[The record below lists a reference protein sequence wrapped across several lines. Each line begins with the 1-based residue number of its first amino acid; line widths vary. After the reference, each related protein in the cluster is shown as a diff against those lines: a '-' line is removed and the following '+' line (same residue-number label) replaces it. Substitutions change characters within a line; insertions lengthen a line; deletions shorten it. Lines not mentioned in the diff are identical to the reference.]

1 MERNQYYMSLRN
13 GKRYNLDKYDNNYTN
28 DIDKNDSYDNLK
40 NENKDESLLT
50 RRKTPLILTPK
61 LMLNNNNRHNNSI
74 KINPNKSSDLSNS
87 NINSLDINYNNKTN
101 ANNNSL
107 LNDEYIKMDEDNVS
121 LSTIH
126 WKYDGPTGLN
136 TEKKHFPTKLNI
148 GNYFKTKIKEVKN
161 PFSSFP
167 NQSDY
172 INPNEFNS
180 NYLISNKNNNIF
192 NNKKNN
198 NNNISILNGLN
209 KNNENSDKQLF
220 NVNNISSKSQKIINK
235 EPRSK
240 SYKNYNIYN
249 NNFPYDNNNDYYNKN
264 NLYVYDEKSEY
275 MVKRYNKDNINEW
288 YKDDMKDMDDF
299 YGNKKY
305 RYYNPKRNDYRGSR
319 FGDYNYNYYLNAPM
333 RGDKSQS
340 WKFPP
345 LYYYNSG
352 YKIYNRDNGYHN

>member
-1 MERNQYYMSLRN
+1 ME
-13 GKRYNLDKYDNNYTN
+13 
-28 DIDKNDSYDNLK
+28 
-40 NENKDESLLT
+40 
-50 RRKTPLILTPK
+50 
-61 LMLNNNNRHNNSI
+61 
-74 KINPNKSSDLSNS
+74 
-87 NINSLDINYNNKTN
+87 
-101 ANNNSL
+101 
-107 LNDEYIKMDEDNVS
+107 
-121 LSTIH
+121 
-126 WKYDGPTGLN
+126 LN

-148 GNYFKTKIKEVKN
+148 GNYFKTKIKEDKN
-161 PFSSFP
+161 PFPLYP

-172 INPNEFNS
+172 INPNNFN
-180 NYLISNKNNNIF
+180 NNHLNSNKNNNIF

-198 NNNISILNGLN
+198 NIYSLNGPN
-209 KNNENSDKQLF
+209 KNNENNDKELF
-220 NVNNISSKSQKIINK
+220 DVNNISSKSQKTINK

-249 NNFPYDNNNDYYNKN
+249 NNFPYNNNNDYYNKN
-264 NLYVYDEKSEY
+264 DLYVYDEKSEY
-275 MVKRYNKDNINEW
+275 MVKRHNKDNINEW

-299 YGNKKY
+299 YGKKKF